1 MFQNLGVRGR
11 LLFAF
16 FGISL
21 LTIFVSGAA
30 LYSFSTFGLLLQRIT
45 QDRLPA
51 VVNATEVSRQA
62 ERIVAAAP
70 SLLVAETA
78 TERSENSH
86 VIFGEVQQLNKL
98 VADLGAQGGSSEST
112 DLLAPAVENLSQNL
126 VELDRL
132 VAYRL
137 AAASR
142 KQELLARLSAIDKAI
157 QGALSPGIMVL
168 DAKFSRLKRQAGAEF
183 LSALQHR
190 VLLDDLLVLVAGAL
204 PLQTAQFEA
213 AAINDMLVFAA
224 LANSKDDIDALAF
237 PLRRSQRTLENLLD
251 ELEVKYQD
259 KISPELARL
268 SELIAGDGAL
278 PETRIRELELSE
290 QGRALVDR
298 NSELSAALT
307 MIVDGLVAR
316 AGQEITT
323 ISNDAQE
330 AQRIGSWVIIAVTAL
345 SLLSAGLVIRFY
357 VSGNLLA
364 RIKALS
370 DSMIAIAGGN
380 LRTPLPSMSDT
391 DEIAQM
397 ASALKVFR
405 DTAVEVQESNLQEIE
420 TTRRRLIDAIENSSE
435 GFAFYDPDGN
445 LVICNSR
452 YSNLLFPEGE
462 FEILP
467 GTEFETVVRESAKV
481 GLVTDAVGR
490 EQEWVQE
497 QISSHHNPGEPRL
510 QANTNG
516 QWILIT
522 ERKTGDGGTVAIYS
536 DITDLKARETELSKK
551 SEALEDLSK
560 QLSKYLSPQIYHS
573 IFSGKQEVKLVSER
587 KRLTVFFSDLVGFT
601 ETTERLES
609 EDLTRLLN
617 QYLTEMTNIAIE
629 YGATIDKYIGDAIVI
644 FFGDPDTLGV
654 KEDAIQ
660 CVKMAV
666 AMQKRMKELERM
678 WQDSGLEKPLR
689 SRIGINTGLCTVG
702 NFGSD
707 DRMDYT
713 IIGGGVNL
721 AARLESACE
730 PGEILISYE
739 TYAHARSVAEC
750 DERDQINAKG
760 FATPVTT
767 FQVIDLFENLHDSNR
782 PIRADLP
789 HFKLDLNAGKLSA
802 EDREQAL
809 DVLRGAADRLAEKR
823 EPTLLAQGTGKA

>member
-1 MFQNLGVRGR
+1 MFRNFGVRGR
-11 LLFAF
+11 LLFSF
-16 FGISL
+16 LGISL

-30 LYSFSTFGLLLQRIT
+30 LYSFSTFGLLLDRIT

-51 VVNATEVSRQA
+51 VVNTTEVSRQA

-78 TERSENSH
+78 SERSKTSR
-86 VIFGEVQQLNKL
+86 VIFDEVKQLNEL
-98 VADLGAQGGSSEST
+98 VAGLGTQGGSYEGAN
-112 DLLAPAVENLSQNL
+112 LLAPAVNNLSQNL
-126 VELDRL
+126 LELDRL
-132 VAYRL
+132 VAVRL
-137 AAASR
+137 EVVAG
-142 KQELLARLSAIDKAI
+142 KQELLAELASIDKAI

-168 DAKFSRLKRQAGAEF
+168 DAKFSGIKRRAGADF
-183 LSALQHR
+183 LTALQQR
-190 VLLDDLLVLVAGAL
+190 VLLGELLVLVAGAL

-213 AAINDMLVFAA
+213 ASINDMLVFAA
-224 LANSKDDIDALAF
+224 LANNKDDIEALAF
-237 PLRRSQRTLENLLD
+237 PVRRSQRNLGNLLD
-251 ELEVKYQD
+251 DLEVRYKD

-268 SELIAGDGAL
+268 SALIVGEDAL
-278 PETRIRELELSE
+278 PEIRIRELELSE
-290 QGRALVDR
+290 QGRALINR
-298 NSELSAALT
+298 NSELSAFLT
-307 MIVDGLVAR
+307 EIVDGFVAR
-316 AGQEITT
+316 EGQKIASIT
-323 ISNDAQE
+323 NDAQD
-330 AQRIGSWVIIAVTAL
+330 AQRIGSWIIIAATAL

-380 LRTPLPSMSDT
+380 LKTPLPSMSDT

-405 DTAVEVQESNLQEIE
+405 DTAVEVQENNLQEIE

-435 GFAFYDPDGN
+435 GFAFYDPDGS

-452 YSNLLFPEGE
+452 YSNLLFPDGE
-462 FEILP
+462 FKIVP
-467 GTEFETVVRESAKV
+467 GLNFETVVSESAKI
-481 GLVTDAVGR
+481 GLVADAIDR
-490 EQEWVQE
+490 ESEWVQE
-497 QISSHHNPGEPRL
+497 QIAWHKKPGEPRL

-536 DITDLKARETELSKK
+536 DISDLKSREAELSKK
-551 SEALEDLSK
+551 SEALENLSK
-560 QLSKYLSPQIYHS
+560 QLSKYLSPQIYES
-573 IFSGKQEVKLVSER
+573 IFSGKQEVKLVSQR

-617 QYLTEMTNIAIE
+617 QYLTEMTNIAIA
-629 YGATIDKYIGDAIVI
+629 YGATVDKYIGDAIVI

-654 KEDAIQ
+654 KEDAMQ

-666 AMQKRMKELERM
+666 AMQKRMKELERV
-678 WQDSGLEKPLR
+678 WQESGLEKPLR

-721 AARLESACE
+721 AARLESACK
-730 PGEILISYE
+730 PGEILLSYE
-739 TYAHARSVAEC
+739 TFAHVKDVVEC
-750 DERDQINAKG
+750 SKRDQINVKG
-760 FATPVTT
+760 IAAPVTT
-767 FQVIDLFENLHDSNR
+767 FQVVDLIENLTESNR
-782 PIRADLP
+782 PIRANFP
-789 HFKLDLNAGKLSA
+789 HFLLDLNTGKLSA
-802 EDREQAL
+802 EDKAQAL
-809 DVLRGAADRLAEKR
+809 DVLRRATDRLSDK
-823 EPTLLAQGTGKA
+823 